1 MILFFRTFFF
11 SSFLF
16 LSLSPPPS
24 SFFSFFFFFFFY
36 CRSLVF
42 FSHKLSIRE
51 YSPSSSAAMTL
62 FSGTVFAFHSMNF
75 KAPLRFYEFLIRV
88 LMCNCK
94 CWLGQQIRLIPE
106 TSTAADF
113 HTLYRLKLP
122 VFVSFIISSY

>member
-11 SSFLF
+11 FVSVFVSISS
-16 LSLSPPPS
+16 
-24 SFFSFFFFFFFY
+24 SFFFFFFLSLFFY
-36 CRSLVF
+36 CHSLVF